1 MRQNRTT
8 MAIAHRLSTIK
19 DADQILVLNKGEII
33 ERGNHDQLLELNG
46 YYADM
51 YRIQTLQKE
60 LWKTTAISGFSF
72 ISFSDKKYWQK
83 IK

>member
-1 MRQNRTT
+1 
-8 MAIAHRLSTIK
+8 
-19 DADQILVLNKGEII
+19 
-33 ERGNHDQLLELNG
+33 
-46 YYADM
+46 M

-60 LWKTTAISGFSF
+60 LWKTTDSSGFSF

>member
-1 MRQNRTT
+1 MP
-8 MAIAHRLSTIK
+8 IK

-33 ERGNHDQLLELNG
+33 ERGNHDELLELNG

-60 LWKTTAISGFSF
+60 LWNHCYQWFLF
-72 ISFSDKKYWQK
+72 LSDYL
-83 IK
+83 IKRLTKNEIRDII

>member
-1 MRQNRTT
+1 

-33 ERGNHDQLLELNG
+33 ERGNHDQLLALNG

-60 LWKTTAISGFSF
+60 L
-72 ISFSDKKYWQK
+72 
-83 IK
+83 

>member
-8 MAIAHRLSTIK
+8 MAISHRLSTIK

-60 LWKTTAISGFSF
+60 L
-72 ISFSDKKYWQK
+72 
-83 IK
+83 

>member
-1 MRQNRTT
+1 

-60 LWKTTAISGFSF
+60 L
-72 ISFSDKKYWQK
+72 
-83 IK
+83 

>member
-33 ERGNHDQLLELNG
+33 ERGNHDELLELNG

-60 LWKTTAISGFSF
+60 L
-72 ISFSDKKYWQK
+72 
-83 IK
+83 

>member
-60 LWKTTAISGFSF
+60 L
-72 ISFSDKKYWQK
+72 
-83 IK
+83 